1 MSKIKITIITIT
13 YNSAKTVRET
23 FESVRSQKYEN
34 LEYLLIDGG
43 SQDGTLSIAEE
54 YSDIITKVVSEP
66 DEGISDAMNKGIRLA
81 TGDLIGIIHSDDA
94 LTDGALDRLASMW
107 DGKTDVYYGDA
118 IIMNESGKPT
128 HVLCGKEDLSGLP
141 YGFCL
146 VHPATFVS
154 RAAYERYGVFDKQ
167 YKCAMDYEL
176 LLRFYKGGAAFRY
189 IHENLA
195 YFRSGG
201 TNERYRQRTLD
212 EVCEISI
219 RHGGNRL
226 KAHML
231 KFKKKMADQV
241 RPLIG
246 NMIRNKRVQKL

>member
-1 MSKIKITIITIT
+1 
-13 YNSAKTVRET
+13 
-23 FESVRSQKYEN
+23 
-34 LEYLLIDGG
+34 
-43 SQDGTLSIAEE
+43 
-54 YSDIITKVVSEP
+54 
-66 DEGISDAMNKGIRLA
+66 
-81 TGDLIGIIHSDDA
+81 
-94 LTDGALDRLASMW
+94 
-107 DGKTDVYYGDA
+107 
-118 IIMNESGKPT
+118 
-128 HVLCGKEDLSGLP
+128 
-141 YGFCL
+141 
-146 VHPATFVS
+146 
-154 RAAYERYGVFDKQ
+154 
-167 YKCAMDYEL
+167 MDYEL